1 MTPTP
6 GQTLNR
12 GNNLLVS
19 GFLVSL
25 ATGLIGLR
33 VSETEWI
40 DRLDDGLV
48 IFLAVVTAGGY
59 LGKDH
64 RYTWSLV
71 PFGLLALSFPAKLTG
86 FSLETGDPASSGD
99 GLGILPTIGS
109 LPIITGFLQWKTYPG
124 RTMQN
129 SSEEHDTHED

>member
-1 MTPTP
+1 MISATPTP
-6 GQTLNR
+6 GQALNR

-25 ATGLIGLR
+25 ATGLIGLL

-40 DRLDDGLV
+40 DCQDDGLV
-48 IFLAVVTAGGY
+48 IFLAVVAAGWY

-71 PFGLLALSFPAKLTG
+71 PFGRRTRDPSHHRFAADHHRIPAV
-86 FSLETGDPASSGD
+86 ED
-99 GLGILPTIGS
+99 I
-109 LPIITGFLQWKTYPG
+109 PG
-124 RTMQN
+124 QDYAKFIRGA
-129 SSEEHDTHED
+129 